1 MSYRY
6 YRFYGKTSTS
16 LVFPIPQDNKVIEI
30 KTFDK
35 KYYDNDADEFIV
47 GYADYEY
54 PLDPDEAERYRL
66 NAMYDYRFRFDFAKS
81 EPQYATFKATADYL
95 AWKRAGRYADIASCE
110 VGNSTTPDKNDYLTG
125 ITLVSTEQRVF

>member
-6 YRFYGKTSTS
+6 YRFYGAIGTSFVVPS
-16 LVFPIPQDNKVIEI
+16 PQDNKVIDV
-30 KTFDK
+30 KTFERR
-35 KYYDNDADEFIV
+35 YYDNDADEFIM
-47 GYADYEY
+47 GYADYEH
-54 PLDPDEAERYRL
+54 PLDPDEAKRYKL

-95 AWKRAGRYADIASCE
+95 AWKRAGSYADIASCE
-110 VGNSTTPDKNDYLTG
+110 TGNSTTPDRNDYLTG